1 MLVDFLVVVFVLV
14 VVLVVVDG
22 DVGDGVVFV
31 EFVLDLVV
39 AVSDM
44 FLVADLEFVNKFI
57 FLFMSVFVCPT
68 VVLVVDVVVVV
79 VVVVIE
85 DTFSEELAMVLG
97 KAANFWNLP
106 DQWFTGKFTGKYL
119 FTGTNR

>member
-68 VVLVVDVVVVV
+68 VVLVVDVVVVAV
-79 VVVVIE
+79 VAAAAVVVVIE
-85 DTFSEELAMVLG
+85 DTFSEELAMVLASWG
-97 KAANFWNLP
+97 CGY
-106 DQWFTGKFTGKYL
+106 QI
-119 FTGTNR
+119 